1 MKSSKGKVKEAVP
14 WTNTGSFIKKPTT
27 GWLHN
32 DRDLM
37 NGASVTYSVR
47 VGLECDMAV

>member
-1 MKSSKGKVKEAVP
+1 MKSVKGVKGKEAMP
-14 WTNTGSFIKKPTT
+14 WTSTGSFIKKPTT

-37 NGASVTYSVR
+37 NGSTITYSVR
-47 VGLECDMAV
+47 VRLK